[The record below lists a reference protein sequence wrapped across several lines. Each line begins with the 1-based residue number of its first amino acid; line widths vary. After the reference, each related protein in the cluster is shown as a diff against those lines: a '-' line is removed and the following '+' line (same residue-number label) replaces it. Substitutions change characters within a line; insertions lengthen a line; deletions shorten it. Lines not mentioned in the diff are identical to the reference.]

1 MRGSDT
7 EDVKVDVKTEP
18 SSAATAAA
26 RCPAPADA
34 SGPGGEAHGG
44 AEPDRVVRE
53 IDVFLNPSLGGDAQ
67 TAMTAARRPPPSPP
81 LQVRTKA
88 RQARLELDLAVDV
101 AGESFD
107 ASAPEHLRIT
117 KQTLTSSRQNMA
129 ASSYAVGVLCGDQ
142 LVVAVTMVA
151 CANCHRSSCHT
162 DTCRRQRGGRRLALA
177 QLHLNPLRAVVQ
189 LRPSFAYL
197 DDADTARRAAANCS
211 KSAGVPTAATA
222 EDAAAAEAAADE
234 IMVEA
239 DGLEAKNELVPLQ
252 VHIRRRETERQEES
266 RLQSHAYLKQQDEA
280 EPWIELKTFSAGCPE
295 ARAMLGRM
303 MTAGSDHDSGA
314 TNIPF
319 TQSRSQYLDTLVPGR
334 TVAAHGLLAP
344 AAPEGPPHGS
354 LSRSYLETLPL
365 ERRLIMLLSKGQM
378 QVLQF
383 ERLMKLAPAGAAEA
397 DVLRV
402 LRRAAVL
409 VQGCWVASSE
419 LRYTHADARAARDFV
434 LLLFV
439 HSRVIEREQ
448 LDELKVPKEL
458 LREILAAVSVQR
470 GSAAGWEF
478 LESTDR
484 AFLKRHQ
491 DVAREQAARWE
502 RAEGG
507 LRARVAALRA
517 ATEAVDMVEL
527 MATPEVADVS
537 LAEEEEEEEEEGRQ
551 GRSVDASAA
560 AAGASGRWAR
570 ARLPGRRANAGS
582 EVAPMDVDVP
592 LRSGKP
598 SAAASR
604 GKSGA
609 RAGRGRSDGEV
620 NGADG
625 ARGPG
630 RGSELTELNREL
642 AVVGELPPAATAHF
656 ASAGTMSD
664 TTRAALPGALRQIFE
679 KHNVCTLQFVS
690 QSLRELAITSAA
702 KPATKASAI
711 AATALEAT
719 SVPPV
724 ELAAEVAKLAIQID
738 GAYFLSSLNN
748 VTLDPFREVV
758 IALLKTRVSGMGLRK
773 TDIMEAAKLALKTD
787 VPNTVYQK
795 VLKELCYTRGGVWVL
810 KPGDGRPSN

>member
-1 MRGSDT
+1 
-7 EDVKVDVKTEP
+7 
-18 SSAATAAA
+18 
-26 RCPAPADA
+26 
-34 SGPGGEAHGG
+34 
-44 AEPDRVVRE
+44 
-53 IDVFLNPSLGGDAQ
+53 
-67 TAMTAARRPPPSPP
+67 
-81 LQVRTKA
+81 
-88 RQARLELDLAVDV
+88 
-101 AGESFD
+101 
-107 ASAPEHLRIT
+107 
-117 KQTLTSSRQNMA
+117 MA
-129 ASSYAVGVLCGDQ
+129 ASSYAVGILCG
-142 LVVAVTMVA
+142 
-151 CANCHRSSCHT
+151 N
-162 DTCRRQRGGRRLALA
+162 

-189 LRPSFAYL
+189 LRPSLAYL
-197 DDADTARRAAANCS
+197 DDADAARPAAANGS
-211 KSAGVPTAATA
+211 RSASVPTAAAA
-222 EDAAAAEAAADE
+222 EDAAAAEAAADD

-280 EPWIELKTFSAGCPE
+280 EPWIQLKTFSAGCPE

-303 MTAGSDHDSGA
+303 TAAGTDHDSGA

-334 TVAAHGLLAP
+334 AVAAHGLLAP

-365 ERRLIMLLSKGQM
+365 ERRLIMLLSKGQT
-378 QVLQF
+378 QVLQL

-397 DVLRV
+397 DVLRI

-419 LRYTHADARAARDFV
+419 LRYAHADARAARDFV
-434 LLLFV
+434 LLLFA

-507 LRARVAALRA
+507 LRARVAAMRA
-517 ATEAVDMVEL
+517 ATEAADVMEL
-527 MATPEVADVS
+527 MATPEAGDVL
-537 LAEEEEEEEEEGRQ
+537 LAEEEGEEEEEGGRK
-551 GRSVDASAA
+551 GRSDDASAA

-570 ARLPGRRANAGS
+570 PRLPGRRASAGS
-582 EVAPMDVDVP
+582 EAAPMDVDVP
-592 LRSGKP
+592 LRSGRP
-598 SAAASR
+598 SATTAR
-604 GKSGA
+604 GKGGA
-609 RAGRGRSDGEV
+609 KVGRGRGDGEA

-625 ARGPG
+625 ARRPG
-630 RGSELTELNREL
+630 RGSELTALNGEL
-642 AVVGELPPAATAHF
+642 AVVGEPPPAATAQF
-656 ASAGTMSD
+656 SSVGTMSA

-679 KHNVCTLQFVS
+679 KYNVCTLQFIN

-702 KPATKASAI
+702 KPATKAFAI

-719 SVPPV
+719 SVPPA
-724 ELAAEVAKLAIQID
+724 ELAAEIAKLATQID

>member
-1 MRGSDT
+1 MRGSDP

-18 SSAATAAA
+18 SSAAATGAA
-26 RCPAPADA
+26 RGPAPADA
-34 SGPGGEAHGG
+34 SGPDGEARGG
-44 AEPDRVVRE
+44 AAPDRVVRE
-53 IDVFLNPSLGGDAQ
+53 IDVFLNPSLGGDVQ
-67 TAMTAARRPPPSPP
+67 SQGRVVDPHDRSQAAATSPP

-88 RQARLELDLAVDV
+88 RQARLEVDLAVDV

-107 ASAPEHLRIT
+107 ASAPEHLRIH
-117 KQTLTSSRQNMA
+117 KQTLTSTRQNMA
-129 ASSYAVGVLCGDQ
+129 ASSYAVGILCGD
-142 LVVAVTMVA
+142 
-151 CANCHRSSCHT
+151 
-162 DTCRRQRGGRRLALA
+162 

-189 LRPSFAYL
+189 LRPSLAYL
-197 DDADTARRAAANCS
+197 DDADAARRAAANGS
-211 KSAGVPTAATA
+211 RSAGVPTAAAA

-280 EPWIELKTFSAGCPE
+280 EPWIQLKTFSAGCPE

-303 MTAGSDHDSGA
+303 TAAGIDHDSGA
-314 TNIPF
+314 KNIPF
-319 TQSRSQYLDTLVPGR
+319 VQSRSQYLDTLVPGR
-334 TVAAHGLLAP
+334 AVAAHGLLVP
-344 AAPEGPPHGS
+344 AATEGPPHGS

-365 ERRLIMLLSKGQM
+365 LRRLIMLLSKGQT

-419 LRYTHADARAARDFV
+419 LRYAHADARAARDFV
-434 LLLFV
+434 LLLFA

-507 LRARVAALRA
+507 LRARVAALRP
-517 ATEAVDMVEL
+517 ATEAADMVEL
-527 MATPEVADVS
+527 MATPEAADVL
-537 LAEEEEEEEEEGRQ
+537 LAEEEGEEEEEGGRQ
-551 GRSVDASAA
+551 GRSDNASAA
-560 AAGASGRWAR
+560 AAGPSGRWAR
-570 ARLPGRRANAGS
+570 PRLPGRHASAGS
-582 EVAPMDVDVP
+582 EAAPMDVDSP
-592 LRSGKP
+592 LRSGRP
-598 SAAASR
+598 LASR
-604 GKSGA
+604 GKGGA

-630 RGSELTELNREL
+630 RGSELTALNREL
-642 AVVGELPPAATAHF
+642 AVVGEPPPAATAHF
-656 ASAGTMSD
+656 ASAGTMSA

-679 KHNVCTLQFVS
+679 KHNVCTLQFIS

-719 SVPPV
+719 SVPPA
-724 ELAAEVAKLAIQID
+724 ELAAEVAKLATQID

-758 IALLKTRVSGMGLRK
+758 IALLKTRVTGMGLRK